1 LAQLESE
8 SQSFMRDHFDS
19 NIFAVVQI
27 WSNPQNHTNPNVQK
41 NANDRLETKRA
52 NRTWLQTPGLECE
65 KF

>member
-1 LAQLESE
+1 MQ
-8 SQSFMRDHFDS
+8 DNFDS

-27 WSNPQNHTNPNVQK
+27 WSNPENHTNPNVQK

-52 NRTWLQTPGLECE
+52 NRTWLQTPGLECQ